1 MAGFFDTLFGGGAQ
15 EDAAAK
21 NAAALGTYQT
31 GANQALQ
38 TGYDTGVGNL
48 NSAIGAYSPLAALG
62 SQYSQ
67 AGTMLGNALGTN
79 GAAGTQAAQA
89 AFQNAPGYSGAI
101 DAGLSAIDRQRASMG
116 MANSGNANLDAQTFG
131 QNLQNQQYNTW
142 LQNLSGLSGQGL
154 TATSGA
160 AQGQGTGYT
169 NLANLAQTNA
179 SNQAG
184 VLGNVTSGTMAD
196 NNMVAAGQA
205 AGAKNLLGAGLSLA
219 TLAATGGMS
228 GLGGMLGGAA
238 LGAAGN
244 EFGGSAA
251 QPLPGLSASDYGT
264 GTNAGGL
271 FASYG
276 VQPSGYGFG

>member
-1 MAGFFDTLFGGGAQ
+1 MASFLDTLFGGGAQ

-21 NAAALGTYQT
+21 NAQALSQYQGTANAALGTGYNT
-31 GANQALQ
+31 G
-38 TGYDTGVGNL
+38 TTNL

-89 AFQNAPGYSGAI
+89 AFQNAPGYDDAVK
-101 DAGLSAIDRQRASMG
+101 AGLSSILRLREGQGMG
-116 MANSGNANLDAQTFG
+116 NSGNTDLDAQTFG

-154 TATSGA
+154 TATGQA

-169 NLANLAQTNA
+169 NLANLGYQYGQDQGNIAN
-179 SNQAG
+179 
-184 VLGNVTSGTMAD
+184 NVTSGTMAD

-205 AGAKNLLGAGLSLA
+205 AGAKNLLGAGLSLGS
-219 TLAATGGMS
+219 LALGGG
-228 GLGGMLGGAA
+228 GLGGGLSSLFGSSPSYGG
-238 LGAAGN
+238 GN
-244 EFGGSAA
+244 ILSGDAYGGSASN
-251 QPLPGLSASDYGT
+251 PLRSLTAADYG
-264 GTNAGGL
+264 
-271 FASYG
+271 
-276 VQPSGYGFG
+276 

>member
-1 MAGFFDTLFGGGAQ
+1 MASFLDTLFGGGAQ

-21 NAAALGTYQT
+21 NAAALQQYQGT
-31 GANQALQ
+31 ANTALG
-38 TGYDTGVGNL
+38 TGYNTGTTNL

-89 AFQNAPGYSGAI
+89 AFTNAPGYSGAI

-131 QNLQNQQYNTW
+131 QNLQSQQYNTW

-154 TATSGA
+154 TATGQA

-169 NLANLAQTNA
+169 NLANLGYQYGQDQGNIA
-179 SNQAG
+179 S
-184 VLGNVTSGTMAD
+184 NVTSGTMAD

-219 TLAATGGMS
+219 TLGMGG
-228 GLGGMLGGAA
+228 
-238 LGAAGN
+238 N
-244 EFGGSAA
+244 PFGGS
-251 QPLPGLSASDYGT
+251 LT
-264 GTNAGGL
+264 GG
-271 FASYG
+271 S
-276 VQPSGYGFG
+276 SGSSGGFGSSLLGQAYSGLQNMNLGQSLFGGGTPTGY

>member
-1 MAGFFDTLFGGGAQ
+1 MASFFDTLFGGGAQ

-21 NAAALGTYQT
+21 NAQALAQYQGTANSALGTGYNT
-31 GANQALQ
+31 G
-38 TGYDTGVGNL
+38 TTDL

-89 AFQNAPGYSGAI
+89 AFQNAPGYSSAI

-154 TATSGA
+154 SATAGA
-160 AQGQGTGYT
+160 AQGQAQGYT
-169 NLANLAQTNA
+169 GLGTLGYQYGQDQGNIAN
-179 SNQAG
+179 
-184 VLGNVTSGTMAD
+184 NVTSGTMAD

-228 GLGGMLGGAA
+228 GLAGIAGGTA
-238 LGAAGN
+238 LSAAGN

-251 QPLPGLSASDYGT
+251 QPLPGLSADDYGS

-276 VQPSGYGFG
+276 VQPRGYGF